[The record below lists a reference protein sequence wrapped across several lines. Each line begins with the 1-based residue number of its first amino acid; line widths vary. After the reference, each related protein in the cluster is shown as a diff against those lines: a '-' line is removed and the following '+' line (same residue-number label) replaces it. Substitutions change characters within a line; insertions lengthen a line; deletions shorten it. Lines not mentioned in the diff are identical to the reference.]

1 MPELPEVTAL
11 AEALSART
19 AGLRVARIE
28 VAAISA
34 LKTFD
39 PPVSAVAGC
48 EVLGFS
54 RRGKH
59 LVLELVDP
67 QGEPLYVVIHL
78 SRAGWARWREDPPA
92 APAPFGRR
100 GGGRG
105 AGSALALRIVFGAGA
120 DAGPDG
126 QPPGAPLAALDV
138 TEAGTQKRLAVH
150 VVRDPADVPAV
161 ARLGPDPLDDLTPEL
176 FHEILVA
183 AGRSQV
189 KGVLRDQSR
198 IAGIGNAYSDEIL
211 HAARMSPFA
220 PAGTQSPEAE
230 ERLFCAMRDTLAEA
244 VAVARATDPATLKAE
259 KKAGMAVHGRTG
271 QPCPVCG
278 DIVREVSF
286 ADSSLQYCPTC
297 QTGGKP
303 LADRRM
309 SRLLK

>member
-1 MPELPEVTAL
+1 VPELPEVTAL
-11 AEALSART
+11 AEALSARA
-19 AGLRVARIE
+19 AGLRVARLE

-48 EVLGFS
+48 DVLGFS
-54 RRGKH
+54 RLGKH

-78 SRAGWARWREDPPA
+78 SRAGWARWRDDPPS

-105 AGSALALRIVFGAGA
+105 AGSALAVRIVFAAGE
-120 DAGPDG
+120 AGGPAG
-126 QPPGAPLAALDV
+126 EPPGAPVAALDV

-150 VVRDPADVPAV
+150 VVRDPREVPAV
-161 ARLGPDPLDDLTPEL
+161 ARLGPDPLEDLTPEL
-176 FHEILVA
+176 FHEILAA
-183 AGRSQV
+183 AGRAQV

-220 PAGTQSPEAE
+220 PAGAQSPEAE
-230 ERLFCAMRDTLAEA
+230 ARLYAALRDTLAQA
-244 VAVARATDPATLKAE
+244 VTVARATDPTSLKAE

-271 QPCPVCG
+271 HPCPVCG
-278 DIVREVSF
+278 DLVREVSF
-286 ADSSLQYCPTC
+286 ADSSLQYCATC